1 LSKFVTQF
9 KPLKVTASNWYVL
22 YTKPKNE
29 KKVSETLGELGIE
42 VYCPLVKSIKIWSDR
57 KKKVTEPLFKSYV
70 FVKIEES
77 KRDDVFEAHGAVR
90 YLFWLKK
97 PAVVRNEEIL
107 AIQDFLSETR
117 DESKPLVFE
126 HMQEVK
132 IVGGPL
138 KDHKGKYLYN
148 KGNKL
153 VLQVESLGIVVKAEM
168 HHSQVV

>member
-1 LSKFVTQF
+1 MTTSH
-9 KPLKVTASNWYVL
+9 WYVL

-29 KKVSETLGELGIE
+29 KKVSETLNSLDIE

-77 KRDDVFEAHGAVR
+77 KRDAVFEAHGAVR
-90 YLFWLKK
+90 FLFWLGK
-97 PAVVRNEEIL
+97 PAVVRDEEIL
-107 AIQDFLSETR
+107 AIRGFLSETR

-126 HMQEVK
+126 RLQKVE
-132 IVGGPL
+132 IVNGPL
-138 KDHKGKYLYN
+138 KGQKGKYLYN

-153 VLQVESLGIVVKAEM
+153 VLQVETLGIVVKAEM